1 MMVEL
6 VADVMA
12 VKLVDLKDWLVVM
25 MVDLKVADLAA
36 RMAVKLAARMAVK

>member
-6 VADVMA
+6 LVA
-12 VKLVDLKDWLVVM
+12 LKDWLVLT

-36 RMAVKLAARMAVK
+36 RMALKLADVMVAK